1 MFIEFSL
8 LRIVGLF
15 FQHRIIFFYT
25 QQLEWNSQITFQL
38 KPKYTHPSYTPF
50 IVDSPYC
57 VLSLSPTFIFTI
69 MWLSNLLFISS
80 KSSSQWSRLLSS
92 WVVLMSLQLCVCFI
106 FFWRRR
112 TQSNLK
118 WVNKNT
124 YYFVVLQISWI
135 NHTHN
140 EIIELNDVI

>member
-106 FFWRRR
+106 FFTVKPYGLWII
-112 TQSNLK
+112 QIVNPYSAYELSICMFVNLK
-118 WVNKNT
+118 
-124 YYFVVLQISWI
+124 YFIYL
-135 NHTHN
+135 
-140 EIIELNDVI
+140 IILFI